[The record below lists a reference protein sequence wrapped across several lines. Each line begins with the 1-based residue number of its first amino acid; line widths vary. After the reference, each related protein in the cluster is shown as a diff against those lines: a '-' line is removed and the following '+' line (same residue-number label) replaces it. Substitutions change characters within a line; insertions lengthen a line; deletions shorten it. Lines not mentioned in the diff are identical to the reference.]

1 MRDIAYYIIL
11 PILICVLVPID
22 ILIASIFIAYHLML
36 LYVMISIDYKYK
48 LQVLTLTLMIEIES
62 GSLLAMIIPLVAMV
76 FVMVT
81 DVFIKYKRE
90 DKAE

>member
-1 MRDIAYYIIL
+1 M
-11 PILICVLVPID
+11 PID

-36 LYVMISIDYKYK
+36 LYVMLSFDYEYK
-48 LQVLTLTLMIEIES
+48 LQVLTLALMLEIES

-76 FVMVT
+76 FVMIT
-81 DVFIKYKRE
+81 DIFTKYKRE

>member
-11 PILICVLVPID
+11 PILVCMLVPID
-22 ILIASIFIAYHLML
+22 ILIAGIFIAYHLML
-36 LYVMISIDYKYK
+36 LYVMISFDYKYK
-48 LQVLTLTLMIEIES
+48 LQVLIITLMLEIES
-62 GSLLAMIIPLVAMV
+62 GSLLAMLIPLVAMV